1 MERSIRESLS
11 CTGPYHLCN
20 CMAGYNLDWERGEEV
35 GQEGEEVG
43 PREQGDG
50 TGAVAVTAL
59 EVEWPV
65 AAADSQLSNASLQV
79 MSPTQKKVPDLDCPV
94 QRMKQFIHH

>member
-1 MERSIRESLS
+1 
-11 CTGPYHLCN
+11 
-20 CMAGYNLDWERGEEV
+20 MAGYNLGWEREEEV
-35 GQEGEEVG
+35 GQEGEEAG
-43 PREQGDG
+43 LREQEDG

-65 AAADSQLSNASLQV
+65 AAAESHLSNVSLQV

-94 QRMKQFIHH
+94 QKMKQFMHH